1 MIQESPPQLKSGVD
15 GLSVIDANHVD
26 KIPSQPSLDVGLGEP
41 LRPWSG
47 PVDPGTVTGKRG
59 QKLINFFKKAFLKE

>member
-1 MIQESPPQLKSGVD
+1 MIQKSPPQLKSGVD

-47 PVDPGTVTGKRG
+47 PVDPGTVTGSWT
-59 QKLINFFKKAFLKE
+59 LS